1 MNKIELNSHDQFYT
15 SVEGAIGQHRVE
27 ITCEACWEPLSE
39 SFSVRNRKVH
49 EQLSGEKDLDET
61 RMSAWDVSLSDLQQF
76 VGEVCKN
83 FASPVTT
90 PTLQD
95 YGLSEETVTSIIAI
109 ARRSVDKALD
119 YFEISG
125 KKRSR
130 YADRTV
136 ELLGD
141 SSVINEV
148 IRMKFS
154 GPYPRGVFHNRQFRL
169 QMENGPVIAGSSGD
183 GGYVCQPWLVS
194 TQESQIALFS
204 PKMSE
209 LFYSLVRLEAVVLSD
224 EPVIA
229 SLGESLARGVVCRV
243 RNEFNPPKFGPKW
256 LMRLLGI
263 PLRSH
268 DHYLDR
274 IKRGTE

>member
-1 MNKIELNSHDQFYT
+1 MSKIELNSHDQFYT
-15 SVEGAIGQHRVE
+15 SVGGAIRQHRVE
-27 ITCEACWEPLSE
+27 IECEACWEPLSE
-39 SFSVRNRKVH
+39 TVSVRNRKVH
-49 EQLSGEKDLDET
+49 ERLSGEKDLDKT
-61 RMSAWDVSLSDLQQF
+61 RMSAWDVSLSDVQQF
-76 VGEVCKN
+76 VEEVCKS

-95 YGLSEETVTSIIAI
+95 YGLSEETVNSIIAM

-119 YFEISG
+119 YFEITS
-125 KKRSR
+125 KNRSR

-148 IRMKFS
+148 LRMAFS
-154 GPYPRGVFHNRQFRL
+154 GPYPRGVFSDRQFRL
-169 QMENGPVIAGSSGD
+169 QMENGSVVAGSAGD

-194 TQESQIALFS
+194 SHEGQIVLYS

-209 LFYSLVRLEAVVLSD
+209 MFYSLVGLKAVVLSD

-229 SLGESLARGVVCRV
+229 NLGESLARGVVCRV

-268 DHYLDR
+268 EYYLDR
-274 IKRGTE
+274 IKHGTE